1 MRISDW
7 SSDVCSSDLQSDAL
21 ACNLPGVLPGD
32 VLAIEDDM
40 PLARRGQADDAAQRR
55 AFACAVAPQPAYG
68 LAFLPVQGFALE
80 CGAYRVI
87 GVDCPSAPD
96 HRCSPRDR
104 QHVVSGKVCPLLDK
118 LG

>member
-32 VLAIEDDM
+32 VLAIEDDV

-55 AFACAVAPQPAYG
+55 AFACAVAPEQAYG
-68 LAFLPVQGFALE
+68 LAFLQVQGSALE
-80 CGAYRVI
+80 CVAFAVV
-87 GVDCPSAPD
+87 GVDAPYVQD
-96 HRCSPRDR
+96 HEGSPRDR
-104 QHVVSGKVCPLLDK
+104 QGVV
-118 LG
+118 